1 MAVAAADQA
10 RARLRGRG
18 LRLEYATLGWNVVG
32 SVLVLAA
39 AYSARSVALA
49 GFGLDSLIE
58 IVASL
63 VVVWQLRELHAV
75 ERERWALRIIGVAFV
90 LLAVY
95 VAVQSVYVLV
105 AGSRPHQSL
114 LGIVWLALTA
124 AAMFALAAGKRATG
138 VALGNRVLQT
148 EARVTVIDG
157 LLATAVL
164 VGLTLNAVGGW
175 WWADPAAAFVI
186 VYYGLREGWH
196 ALHEPV
202 G

>member
-1 MAVAAADQA
+1 MAVAPVAAED
-10 RARLRGRG
+10 LRRRG

-39 AYSARSVALA
+39 AVSARSVALA
-49 GFGLDSLIE
+49 GFGLDSRIE

-63 VVVWQLRELHAV
+63 VVVWQLQAMHAI
-75 ERERWALRIIGVAFV
+75 ERERRALRVIGIAFL

-95 VAVQSVYVLV
+95 ITAQSVDVLV
-105 AGSRPHQSL
+105 AGAHPHRSL

-124 AAMFALAAGKRATG
+124 AAMFALAAGKRTTG
-138 VALGNRVLQT
+138 RALGNRVLQT

-157 LLATAVL
+157 LLASAVL
-164 VGLTLNAVGGW
+164 LGLVLDAAAGF

-196 ALHEPV
+196 ALREPS